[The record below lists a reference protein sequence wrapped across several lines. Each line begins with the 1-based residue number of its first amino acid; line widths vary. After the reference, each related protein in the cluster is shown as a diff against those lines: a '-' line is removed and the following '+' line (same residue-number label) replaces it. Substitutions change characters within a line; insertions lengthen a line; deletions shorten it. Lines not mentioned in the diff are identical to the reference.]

1 MDYEVVTLAEKKVVG
16 ISTRTNNF
24 APDMGEKIGQL
35 WQQFYD
41 ENIYPKIPNT
51 ANAKALGIY
60 TEYEADEKADYTVMV
75 ACEVSETSDGFETR
89 LIKAGKYAKFVVKAE
104 QDQVFAEVAAAWH
117 DIWQMVLPRSFDADF
132 EEYQESL
139 EKDAE
144 VHIYIGLKA

>member
-41 ENIYPKIPNT
+41 ENIYPKIPNK

-104 QDQVFAEVAAAWH
+104 QDQVFAEVAAA
-117 DIWQMVLPRSFDADF
+117 
-132 EEYQESL
+132 
-139 EKDAE
+139 
-144 VHIYIGLKA
+144 